1 MDRGGLAVQSIR
13 EGGKTPPLQEHPMA
27 KISLYGL
34 LVMLA
39 IGIAGCGAQKGTTQ
53 IKYEKNSE
61 PATIAA
67 EKDGTYALYTASD
80 LTPKVR
86 QKLSKG
92 DRLGF
97 EKTSD
102 GRVRA
107 VAGTYNSILAGSTQ
121 EAYWK
126 LEKD

>member
-1 MDRGGLAVQSIR
+1 M
-13 EGGKTPPLQEHPMA
+13 T
-27 KISLYGL
+27 KISMYGVLMLL
-34 LVMLA
+34 LVT
-39 IGIAGCGAQKGTTQ
+39 IAGCGAQKGTTQ
-53 IKYEKNSE
+53 IKYEKNGD
-61 PATIAA
+61 PQTITAPQ
-67 EKDGTYALYTASD
+67 DGTYALYTASD

-92 DRLGF
+92 DRIGF

-107 VAGTYNSILAGSTQ
+107 VAGTYNQILPSGTQ

-126 LEKD
+126 LEK

>member
-1 MDRGGLAVQSIR
+1 MLKSSI
-13 EGGKTPPLQEHPMA
+13 
-27 KISLYGL
+27 YGL
-34 LVMLA
+34 LAVFVLA
-39 IGIAGCGAQKGTTQ
+39 IAGCGAQKGPTQ
-53 IKYEKNSE
+53 IKYEKSGE
-61 PATIAA
+61 PTTIAA
-67 EKDGTYALYTASD
+67 PQDGVYALYTASD

-86 QKLSKG
+86 QKLMKG

-107 VAGTYNSILAGSTQ
+107 VAGTYNQVLASSTQ

-126 LEKD
+126 LEK

>member
-1 MDRGGLAVQSIR
+1 M
-13 EGGKTPPLQEHPMA
+13 
-27 KISLYGL
+27 KISMYGVLMLL
-34 LVMLA
+34 LV
-39 IGIAGCGAQKGTTQ
+39 GIAGCGAQKGTTQ
-53 IKYEKNSE
+53 IKYEKNGD
-61 PATIAA
+61 PQTITAPQ
-67 EKDGTYALYTASD
+67 DGTYALYTASD

-92 DRLGF
+92 DRIGF

-107 VAGTYNSILAGSTQ
+107 VAGTYNMILASGTQ

-126 LEKD
+126 LDKKD

>member
-1 MDRGGLAVQSIR
+1 MIFGCLVILAFVV
-13 EGGKTPPLQEHPMA
+13 G
-27 KISLYGL
+27 
-34 LVMLA
+34 
-39 IGIAGCGAQKGTTQ
+39 GCGAQKGVTE
-53 IKYEKNSE
+53 IKYEKSTE
-61 PATIAA
+61 PTTMAA
-67 EKDGTYALYTASD
+67 PQDGTYALYTASD

-107 VAGTYNSILAGSTQ
+107 VAGTYSQTLASGTQ

-126 LEKD
+126 LEK

>member
-1 MDRGGLAVQSIR
+1 MYKRTILS
-13 EGGKTPPLQEHPMA
+13 
-27 KISLYGL
+27 SLVILSLFL
-34 LVMLA
+34 L
-39 IGIAGCGAQKGTTQ
+39 GGCGAQKGTTT
-53 IKYEKNSE
+53 IKYERSTE
-61 PATIAA
+61 PTTMAA
-67 EKDGTYALYTASD
+67 PQDGTYALYTASD

-107 VAGTYNSILAGSTQ
+107 VAGTYSQTLASGTQ

-126 LEKD
+126 LEK

>member
-1 MDRGGLAVQSIR
+1 M
-13 EGGKTPPLQEHPMA
+13 M
-27 KISLYGL
+27 KISMYGVLMLL
-34 LVMLA
+34 LV
-39 IGIAGCGAQKGTTQ
+39 GIAGCGAQKGTTQ
-53 IKYEKNSE
+53 IKYEKNGD
-61 PATIAA
+61 PQTITAPQ
-67 EKDGTYALYTASD
+67 DGTYALYTASD

-92 DRLGF
+92 DRIGF

-107 VAGTYNSILAGSTQ
+107 VAGTYNMILASGTQ

-126 LEKD
+126 LDKKD

>member
-1 MDRGGLAVQSIR
+1 MLKPTILAS
-13 EGGKTPPLQEHPMA
+13 
-27 KISLYGL
+27 
-34 LVMLA
+34 VMLCLFLL
-39 IGIAGCGAQKGTTQ
+39 AGCGAQKGTTQ

-61 PATIAA
+61 PNTITAPQ
-67 EKDGTYALYTASD
+67 DGVYALYTASD

-102 GRVRA
+102 GRIRA
-107 VAGTYNSILAGSTQ
+107 VAGTYNQMLGNSTQ

-126 LEKD
+126 LDKKD

>member
-1 MDRGGLAVQSIR
+1 MLKSSI
-13 EGGKTPPLQEHPMA
+13 
-27 KISLYGL
+27 YGL
-34 LVMLA
+34 VAVLA
-39 IGIAGCGAQKGTTQ
+39 LAIAGCGAQKGTTQ
-53 IKYEKNSE
+53 IKYEKNGD
-61 PATIAA
+61 PQTITAPQ
-67 EKDGTYALYTASD
+67 DGTYALYTASD

-107 VAGTYNSILAGSTQ
+107 VAGTYNMILASGTQ

-126 LEKD
+126 LDK

>member
-1 MDRGGLAVQSIR
+1 MPRF
-13 EGGKTPPLQEHPMA
+13 P
-27 KISLYGL
+27 LYGL
-34 LVMLA
+34 LLLLA
-39 IGIAGCGAQKGTTQ
+39 LAFAGCGAQKGSTQ

-61 PATIAA
+61 PTTIAA
-67 EKDGTYALYTASD
+67 QDDGVYGLYTASD

-92 DRLGF
+92 DRIGF
-97 EKTSD
+97 EKTAD

-107 VAGTYNSILAGSTQ
+107 VAGTYSQTLADSTR

-126 LEKD
+126 LEK

>member
-1 MDRGGLAVQSIR
+1 M
-13 EGGKTPPLQEHPMA
+13 
-27 KISLYGL
+27 KISMYGVLMLL
-34 LVMLA
+34 LV
-39 IGIAGCGAQKGTTQ
+39 GIAGCGAQKGTTQ
-53 IKYEKNSE
+53 IKYEKNSD
-61 PATIAA
+61 PQTITAPQ
-67 EKDGTYALYTASD
+67 DGTYALYTASD

-92 DRLGF
+92 DRIGF

-107 VAGTYNSILAGSTQ
+107 VAGTYNMILASGTQ

-126 LEKD
+126 LDKKD

>member
-1 MDRGGLAVQSIR
+1 MLKLPI
-13 EGGKTPPLQEHPMA
+13 
-27 KISLYGL
+27 YGVLVL
-34 LVMLA
+34 LVL
-39 IGIAGCGAQKGTTQ
+39 GIAGCGAQKGATQ
-53 IKYEKNSE
+53 IKYEKSSE
-61 PATIAA
+61 PTTIAA
-67 EKDGTYALYTASD
+67 PQDGTYALYTASD

-107 VAGTYNSILAGSTQ
+107 VAGTYNQVLASSTQ

-126 LEKD
+126 LEK

>member
-1 MDRGGLAVQSIR
+1 MIIFKENSMLKIPIYGVLAFLVLAV
-13 EGGKTPPLQEHPMA
+13 
-27 KISLYGL
+27 
-34 LVMLA
+34 
-39 IGIAGCGAQKGTTQ
+39 AGCGAQKGATQ
-53 IKYEKNSE
+53 IKYEKNGD
-61 PATIAA
+61 PQTITATQ
-67 EKDGTYALYTASD
+67 DGTYALYTASD

-107 VAGTYNSILAGSTQ
+107 VAGTYNQILASSTQ

-126 LEKD
+126 IEK

>member
-1 MDRGGLAVQSIR
+1 MV
-13 EGGKTPPLQEHPMA
+13 
-27 KISLYGL
+27 KISMYGVLMLL
-34 LVMLA
+34 LV
-39 IGIAGCGAQKGTTQ
+39 GIAGCGAQKGTTQ
-53 IKYEKNSE
+53 IKYEKNGD
-61 PATIAA
+61 PQTITAPQ
-67 EKDGTYALYTASD
+67 DGTYALYTASD

-92 DRLGF
+92 DRIGF

-107 VAGTYNSILAGSTQ
+107 VAGTYNQILASGTQ

-126 LEKD
+126 LEK

>member
-1 MDRGGLAVQSIR
+1 MYS
-13 EGGKTPPLQEHPMA
+13 KTVFA
-27 KISLYGL
+27 SVVIVSLFL
-34 LVMLA
+34 L
-39 IGIAGCGAQKGTTQ
+39 AGCGAQKGTTQ

-61 PATIAA
+61 PTTISAPQ
-67 EKDGTYALYTASD
+67 DGVYALYTASD

-107 VAGTYNSILAGSTQ
+107 VAGTYNMIMASSTQ

-126 LEKD
+126 LEK

>member
-1 MDRGGLAVQSIR
+1 MIFGC
-13 EGGKTPPLQEHPMA
+13 
-27 KISLYGL
+27 
-34 LVMLA
+34 LVMA
-39 IGIAGCGAQKGTTQ
+39 AFVVGGCGAQKGETQ
-53 IKYEKNSE
+53 IKFEKGNE
-61 PATIAA
+61 PQAIAA
-67 EKDGTYALYTASD
+67 PADGVYALYTASD

-97 EKTSD
+97 EMASD

-107 VAGTYNSILAGSTQ
+107 VAGTYSQTLASGTQ

-126 LEKD
+126 LDK

>member
-1 MDRGGLAVQSIR
+1 ML
-13 EGGKTPPLQEHPMA
+13 
-27 KISLYGL
+27 KIPIYGL
-34 LVMLA
+34 LAFVVLA
-39 IGIAGCGAQKGTTQ
+39 VAGCGAQKGTTQ
-53 IKYEKNSE
+53 IKYEKNGD
-61 PATIAA
+61 PQTISAPQ
-67 EKDGTYALYTASD
+67 DGVYALYTASD

-92 DRLGF
+92 DRVGF

-107 VAGTYNSILAGSTQ
+107 VAGTYSQTLASSTQ

-126 LEKD
+126 LDKKD

>member
-1 MDRGGLAVQSIR
+1 MLKCSI
-13 EGGKTPPLQEHPMA
+13 
-27 KISLYGL
+27 YGV
-34 LVMLA
+34 LVFLVL
-39 IGIAGCGAQKGTTQ
+39 GIAGCGAQKGATQ

-61 PATIAA
+61 PTTITALQ
-67 EKDGTYALYTASD
+67 DGVYALYTASD

-107 VAGTYNSILAGSTQ
+107 VAGTYNQILAGSTQ

-126 LEKD
+126 LEK

>member
-1 MDRGGLAVQSIR
+1 MNSHHLSGKDHAMLKSSI
-13 EGGKTPPLQEHPMA
+13 
-27 KISLYGL
+27 YGL
-34 LVMLA
+34 VAVLA
-39 IGIAGCGAQKGTTQ
+39 LAIAGCGAQKGQTQ
-53 IKYEKNSE
+53 IKFEKNGD
-61 PATIAA
+61 PQTISAPQ
-67 EKDGTYALYTASD
+67 DGVYALYTASD

-92 DRLGF
+92 DRVGF

-107 VAGTYNSILAGSTQ
+107 VAGTYSQTLSSSTQ

-126 LEKD
+126 LEK